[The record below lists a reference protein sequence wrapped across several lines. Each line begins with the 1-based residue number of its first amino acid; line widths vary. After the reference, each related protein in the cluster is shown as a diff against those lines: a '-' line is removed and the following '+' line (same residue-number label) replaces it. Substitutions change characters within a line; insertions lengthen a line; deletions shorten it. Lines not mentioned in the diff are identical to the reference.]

1 MPAGIRKGIPGARNV
16 DHIAY
21 TVPDLD
27 EAVDF
32 FVDVL
37 GAELIYQTGPVE
49 DKTGDWMSRKLG
61 VHPRASAYVAMLR
74 LGPVTNVELFK
85 YHTPDQNRS
94 MPKNSDYGG
103 HHLAFYVEDVDAAAA
118 YLRAQ
123 PGVEVLGD
131 PETIEEGPIAGNRW
145 VYFLTPWGMQMEVLC
160 MPPGVPYEQQTT
172 AHRFGPS
179 DAWTNQ

>member
-1 MPAGIRKGIPGARNV
+1 MPAGTQKGIPGARNV

-27 EAVDF
+27 EAVNF
-32 FVDVL
+32 FVNVL
-37 GAELIYQTGPVE
+37 GAELLYQTGPVE

-74 LGPVTNVELFK
+74 LGPVTNLELFE
-85 YHTPDQNRS
+85 YHTPDQNRF

-103 HHLAFYVEDVDAAAA
+103 HHLAFYVEDVDAAAD

-123 PGVEVLGD
+123 PGVEVLGE
-131 PETIEEGPIAGNRW
+131 PETIKEGPIAGNRW

-160 MPPGVPYEQQTT
+160 MPPGTPYEQQTT
-172 AHRFGPS
+172 ARRFDPS
-179 DAWTNQ
+179 DAWTN